1 MVKEKDKVDMK
12 SENIILIEVISLY
25 YNKILLNPDW
35 DRERIIQ
42 SLEADLKYL
51 RECEGN
57 ELLKK
62 IT

>member
-35 DRERIIQ
+35 NRERIIR

>member
-25 YNKILLNPDW
+25 YNKIILNPDW
-35 DRERIIQ
+35 DRERIIR
-42 SLEADLKYL
+42 SLESDLKYL

>member
-1 MVKEKDKVDMK
+1 MK

-25 YNKILLNPDW
+25 YNKIMLNPDW

-42 SLEADLKYL
+42 ALESDLKYL

-57 ELLKK
+57 EVLKK
-62 IT
+62 IMI